1 MDKRSFTAFIVLLAI
16 LASLAYIW
24 QPWSNDA
31 PLKLGL
37 DLQGGL
43 RVVLQA
49 EEESPD
55 REDLI
60 AARSVIENRVNEFGV
75 AEPVIQ
81 TSGDRRIIVELPGLA
96 TSNATMSYKVD
107 KDVDI
112 AAVRTAI
119 DNLGFSNISGL
130 DTTIEEGEETAE
142 SKTISVQANV
152 GVSESNFFA
161 ESLAEELGAEL
172 LNVEATFDQQRAL
185 DLIGQQAVLEFR
197 LVKPEASGK
206 AATSMTEADL
216 EPVAFTGDILSN
228 ARADFNRVGNTTV
241 GGAIVLFDVKQQYSG
256 EFARFTGDNLN
267 RRMAIVLDGSVMS
280 APRLSGVISTNG
292 QIEGM
297 ADLEE
302 ASDLALV
309 LRSGSLPIS
318 LEVQEIR
325 AIGPTLGEDSIEAG
339 KRAALIGGGAVV
351 LIILIYYGPLFGF
364 VLTVGLA
371 LVMLF
376 VFGALAGLNAV
387 LTLPGLAGLVLTIG
401 AAVDGNVISF
411 ERIKEEL
418 RSGKGLRLSMRN
430 GFQNSLSAIIDA
442 NVTTLLAAAALY
454 QYTSGPVR
462 GFAVTLAIGIISAVF
477 VNTVVVPF
485 ILEVLTLRIRRPLLI
500 NPKGFENLRFVSK
513 APLIL
518 SLSGLLILGSA
529 YLIFTRGVNPSTDF
543 TGGSNVLYKV
553 TEDTNIETVRDAI
566 NTLAAEGISGDTAII
581 QEVFDN
587 TIKGKLISVRVPLV
601 PDSEES
607 SQFPNELA
615 STLGADLL
623 QADFVGPA
631 VGEELRNAAFIAML
645 VAIGLILAY
654 VGWRFW
660 PNWII
665 AIAAI
670 VAVVHDVGLVLGVNN
685 VLGAE
690 FSIPVLAAILFV
702 VGYSLNDSIIISD
715 RIRENFKKIRG
726 FDYQRLVDISVN
738 QTLSRTLVTSGTTLL
753 PVLAL
758 FFLGGSVLRDFSTT
772 LLIGIAVGTY
782 SSIFIL
788 APTVVWFRQ
797 RQRTMQSTPKA
808 KRAQTAR

>member
-1 MDKRSFTAFIVLLAI
+1 MDKRSFTAFIVFLAI

-24 QPWSNDA
+24 QPWSDDT

-49 EEESPD
+49 QEENPGQD
-55 REDLI
+55 NLI

-75 AEPVIQ
+75 AEPIVQ

-96 TSNATMSYKVD
+96 TSEVTVSYKVNQ
-107 KDVDI
+107 DVDI

-119 DNLGFSNISGL
+119 DNLDFSGVSGSETVIEETSEDTESKNISL
-130 DTTIEEGEETAE
+130 Q
-142 SKTISVQANV
+142 VNV
-152 GVSESNFFA
+152 GVSESDYFA
-161 ESLAEELGAEL
+161 ELLAEELGAEL

-197 LVKPEASGK
+197 LVKLEAAGK
-206 AATSMTEADL
+206 NATSMTEADL
-216 EPVAFTGDILSN
+216 EEVAFTGDILAT
-228 ARADFNRVGNTTV
+228 ARADFNQGGHTAV
-241 GGAIVLFDVKQQYSG
+241 GGAVAVFFDIKQKDSAA
-256 EFARFTGDNLN
+256 FARFTGDNIN

-280 APRLSGVISTNG
+280 APILQGVISTNG
-292 QIEGM
+292 QITGL

-309 LRSGSLPIS
+309 LRSGSLPIN

-351 LIILIYYGPLFGF
+351 VAILLYYGPLFGF
-364 VLTVGLA
+364 VLTIGLA

-418 RSGKGLRLSMRN
+418 RAGKGLRLAMRN

-462 GFAVTLAIGIISAVF
+462 GFAVTLAIGIVSAVF

-485 ILEVLTLRIRRPLLI
+485 ILEVLTLRLKRPLLF
-500 NPKGFENLRFVSK
+500 NPKGFESLKFVSK
-513 APLIL
+513 APLVL
-518 SLSGLLILGSA
+518 GLSGILALGSIALIL
-529 YLIFTRGVNPSTDF
+529 TRGVNPSTDF
-543 TGGSNVLYKV
+543 TGGSNVLYEV
-553 TEDTNIETVRDAI
+553 TEGTNVNTVRNAI
-566 NTLAAEGISGDTAII
+566 DNLAIEGISGSNATI

-587 TIKGKLISVRVPLV
+587 TITGKLISVRVPLT
-601 PDSEES
+601 PENENS

-615 STLGADLL
+615 NAIKADLL

-631 VGEELRNAAFIAML
+631 VGEELRNAAFIAVL
-645 VAIGLILAY
+645 VSIALILIY

-670 VAVVHDVGLVLGVNN
+670 VAVIHDVGIVLGVNN

-726 FDYQRLVDISVN
+726 FKYQQLVDLSVN

-753 PVLAL
+753 PILAL
-758 FFLGGSVLRDFSTT
+758 FFFGGSVLRDFSAT
-772 LLIGIAVGTY
+772 LLIGVAVGTY

-788 APTVVWFRQ
+788 APTVVWFKQHQ
-797 RQRTMQSTPKA
+797 RATKLSSNKS
-808 KRAQTAR
+808 RATK